1 MVSSPLES
9 SCNSNSSKFQE
20 LQLRFPETNPVSYIG
35 LYCSNL
41 RINRGQLGVIIALW
55 LWWFYDCVYTIIYN
69 DYVYIYIY
77 SYIPGASFEQNKC
90 STWRLFVS
98 ENSAATMRQET
109 KRTLSVSAL
118 MCGFVRSCAVLCARL
133 RDCALGV
140 RPWIIFARCTKT
152 VRLRKSARLPKK
164 CSTKSRLSAYFCSN
178 EDPDYISMS

>member
-41 RINRGQLGVIIALW
+41 RIDRGQLGVIIALW

-69 DYVYIYIY
+69 DYVYIY

-133 RDCALGV
+133 WDCALGV